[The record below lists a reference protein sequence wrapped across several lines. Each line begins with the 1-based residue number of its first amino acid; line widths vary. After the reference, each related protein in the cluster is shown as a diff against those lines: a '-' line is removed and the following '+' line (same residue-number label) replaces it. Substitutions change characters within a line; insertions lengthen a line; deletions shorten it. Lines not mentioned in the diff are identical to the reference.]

1 MLGSKL
7 DILNPDWLEV
17 IFTGRNKSYGAYE
30 LRKNNP
36 KTTVRALIYTAILF
50 ILAVSMPTI
59 INKIKGFIPAATPK
73 QKIVEVTLK
82 PPPPLDAKK
91 TPPPPPKPEP
101 PKPHTT
107 QVKFPPPVV
116 KPDNEVREKEPPTQK
131 ELEVKDPGQ
140 ADVKGDPNQTVRIDE
155 PVGNAPVTQAVTESD
170 PNEIF
175 TAVEVSPEPQGGMD
189 AFYKY
194 LGSAIHYPA
203 VARENGVQGR
213 VIVQFVVEK
222 DGSLTDVKALRGPG
236 SGLEEEAVR
245 AVKSAPHWKPG
256 KQNGKSVRV
265 QFTVPVQFTMPDQ

>member
-17 IFTGRNKSYGAYE
+17 IFTGRNKTYGAYE

-36 KTTVRALIYTAILF
+36 KTTVKAMIYTVVLF
-50 ILAVSMPTI
+50 IIAISMPTI
-59 INKIKGFIPAATPK
+59 INKIKGFIPAAAPK
-73 QKIVEVTLK
+73 VKITEVVLH

-131 ELEVKDPGQ
+131 DLEVKDPGQ
-140 ADVKGDPNQTVRIDE
+140 NDVKGDPNQTVRIDE
-155 PVGNAPVTQAVTESD
+155 PVGNAPVNNAVTEAD

-175 TAVEVSPEPQGGMD
+175 TAVEVSPDFPGGIQK
-189 AFYKY
+189 FYDY
-194 LGSAIHYPA
+194 LGKAIHYPA
-203 VARENGVQGR
+203 VDRENGTQGR
-213 VIVQFVVEK
+213 VIVQFVVER
-222 DGSLTDVKALRGPG
+222 DGSLTDVKAVRGP
-236 SGLEEEAVR
+236 SQTLQDEAVR
-245 AVKSAPHWKPG
+245 SVKNSPHWTPG
-256 KQNGKSVRV
+256 RQNGKAVRV
-265 QFTVPVQFTMPDQ
+265 QYTVPVQFTMPDQ

>member
-7 DILNPDWLEV
+7 DILNPDWLDV
-17 IFTGRNKSYGAYE
+17 IFTGRNKVYGAYE

-36 KTTVRALIYTAILF
+36 KTTVKALWITGLLF

-59 INKIKGFIPAATPK
+59 INKIKGFIPKAPDK
-73 QKIVEVTLK
+73 VKITEVILK

-91 TPPPPPKPEP
+91 APPPPPKPEP

-140 ADVKGDPNQTVRIDE
+140 ADVKGDPNQSVRIDE
-155 PVGNAPVTQAVTESD
+155 PVGNAPVNNAVTEAD

-175 TAVEVSPEPQGGMD
+175 TAVEVSPEPAGGMD

-194 LGSAIHYPA
+194 LGGAIRYPA
-203 VARENGVQGR
+203 VARENGTQGR
-213 VIVQFVVEK
+213 VIVQFVVER

-236 SGLEEEAVR
+236 SGLDEEAVR
-245 AVKSAPHWKPG
+245 AVKAAPHWRPG

>member
-17 IFTGRNKSYGAYE
+17 IFNGRNKTYGAYE

-36 KTTVRALIYTAILF
+36 KTTVRALIYTGLLF

-59 INKIKGFIPAATPK
+59 INKIKGFIPAAAPK
-73 QKIVEVTLK
+73 VKITEVILK

-91 TPPPPPKPEP
+91 EQPPPPKQEP

-131 ELEVKDPGQ
+131 DLEVKDPGQ
-140 ADVKGDPNQTVRIDE
+140 ADVKGDPNAQVRIDE
-155 PVGNAPVTQAVTESD
+155 PVGNAPVNNAVTETD

-175 TAVEVSPEPQGGMD
+175 TAVEVQAEPVGGMQK
-189 AFYKY
+189 FYDYMGKNTR
-194 LGSAIHYPA
+194 YPA
-203 VARENGVQGR
+203 VDRENGTQGR
-213 VIVQFVVEK
+213 VVVTFVVER
-222 DGSLTDVKALRGPG
+222 DGSVTDVKSLRGP
-236 SGLEEEAVR
+236 SQSLQDEAIR
-245 AVKSAPHWKPG
+245 AIKAYPKWTPG
-256 KQNGKSVRV
+256 RQNGKSVRS
-265 QFTVPVQFTMPDQ
+265 QFTIPISYTLPDQ

>member
-7 DILNPDWLEV
+7 DILNPDWLDV
-17 IFTGRNKSYGAYE
+17 IFNGRNKNYGAYE

-36 KTTVRALIYTAILF
+36 KTTVRALIYTGILF

-59 INKIKGFIPAATPK
+59 INKIKGFIPASKPK
-73 QKIVEVTLK
+73 VKITEVILK
-82 PPPPLDAKK
+82 PPPALNEKK
-91 TPPPPPKPEP
+91 PPPPPPKPEP
-101 PKPHTT
+101 PKPRTT
-107 QVKFPPPVV
+107 QVRFPPPIV

-140 ADVKGDPNQTVRIDE
+140 ENREGDRNAQVRIDE
-155 PVGNAPVTQAVTESD
+155 PVGNAPVTNQVVEAD

-175 TAVEVSPEPQGGMD
+175 TAVEVQPEPAGGMES
-189 AFYKY
+189 FYKY
-194 LGSAIHYPA
+194 LGKAIHYPA

-236 SGLEEEAVR
+236 SGLDEEAVR
-245 AVKSAPHWKPG
+245 AVKSAPRWTPG
-256 KQNGKSVRV
+256 RQNGKGVRV
-265 QFTVPVQFTMPDQ
+265 LFTVPVQFTMPDQ